1 MRHSQTFLR
10 AVMLIGIVCCTSV
23 AQAGV
28 FDDDEAR
35 RQIVDVRTRTEQ
47 RIDGL
52 ARGQLDQASQ
62 LQALREENAT
72 LRGQIEALLYRLD
85 TAERRQQSY
94 YVDLDSRLRAVEGA
108 LNAARE
114 GQGQT
119 VGGVVGNGGAAIVA
133 PVQAKPDPAR
143 EAQEYENALNLFK
156 ANKYKEAAAAFAGF
170 VKNYPESTVAPS
182 AQLWEGHSWFALQDC
197 RRSAD
202 AMNQVVVRWPNSP
215 KAPDALLGIA
225 DCQPAKVANKTLE
238 NLIAKYPDSAAA
250 KKARQRLNQK

>member
-1 MRHSQTFLR
+1 MRQRQTFLQ
-10 AVMLIGIVCCTSV
+10 AAMLIGIICCTSV

-85 TAERRQQSY
+85 TAERRQQAY
-94 YVDLDSRLRAVEGA
+94 YVDTDTRLRAVEGV
-108 LNAARE
+108 LTAARE
-114 GQGQT
+114 GQVQGQN
-119 VGGVVGNGGAAIVA
+119 GGVAATPA
-133 PVQAKPDPAR
+133 QPKPDPAR
-143 EAQEYENALNLFK
+143 EAQDYESALNLFK
-156 ANKYKEAAAAFAGF
+156 ANKHKEAAAAFAGF
-170 VKNYPESTVAPS
+170 VKNYPDSTVAPS
-182 AQLWEGHSWFALQDC
+182 AQLWEGYSWFALQDC

-225 DCQPAKVANKTLE
+225 DCQPVKVANKTLE